1 MDGSDVFR
9 FDDTERQL
17 LFHPVAND
25 TPATLTTEQISAF
38 NRDGFVSPLPCL
50 TPEAATALRAYMDGL
65 IEQVVSADD
74 RRNAYSIN
82 NYHTV
87 CQGLWDLVVHPVIV
101 RYVTD
106 ILGPKAVCWS
116 THAFCKLP
124 GDGMEVPLHQDA
136 NYWPFTPT
144 QSVTVWLAVDDVDAG
159 NAAMRFV
166 PGSHLSGGLPHDE
179 LELDGRRRAESPGGR
194 PPEDFDRHRSPTS
207 WSPARSRCTPIF
219 CSTARRLNV
228 SDRRRCGITL
238 RYVAAE
244 VRAVAAGESWI
255 RGAVQVGDGDP
266 SGYWPNRGRPE
277 GEDPDRMARFVGGFD
292 GNR

>member
-50 TPEAATALRAYMDGL
+50 TPEATTALRAYMDGL

-101 RYVTD
+101 SYVTD

-144 QSVTVWLAVDDVDAG
+144 KSVTVWLAVDDVDEG

-166 PGSHLSGGLPHDE
+166 RGSHLSGGMPHDE
-179 LELDGRRRAESPGGR
+179 LNLDGRVVLNRRVAGH
-194 PPEDFDRHRSPTS
+194 EDFDDTFTNELVAGEVSLHTDLLLHGSG
-207 WSPARSRCTPIF
+207 
-219 CSTARRLNV
+219 LNV

-244 VRAVAAGESWI
+244 VRAVTAGESWI
-255 RGAVQVGDGDP
+255 RGAVQVADGDP
-266 SGYWPNRGRPE
+266 SGYWPNRPRPD
-277 GEDPDRMARFVGGFD
+277 GEDPDRMSRFSGGFD